1 MSQARHVVVDLDR
14 CESNAVCV
22 DNAPDVFSLD
32 DRDGLL
38 TVDNAAV
45 TDQNLDDVI
54 LAVKRCPRAALR
66 LVET

>member
-1 MSQARHVVVDLDR
+1 MSHVRHVVVDLDR

-22 DNAPDVFSLD
+22 DNAPDVFSLN

-38 TVDNAAV
+38 VVDNAAV
-45 TDQNLDDVI
+45 TDENIDDVV